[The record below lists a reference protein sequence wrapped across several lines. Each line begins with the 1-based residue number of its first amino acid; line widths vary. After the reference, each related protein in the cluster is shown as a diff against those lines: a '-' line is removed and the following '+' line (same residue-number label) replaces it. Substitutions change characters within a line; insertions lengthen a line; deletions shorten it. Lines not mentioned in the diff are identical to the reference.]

1 MPRTKVK
8 LQTVSDSCNEMS
20 TAQMREIRVK
30 NKQRSLA
37 TDHIFVSQIIA
48 FGLLTKKNG
57 EFVLGEGSASSVVK
71 LKENSSTFRL
81 VLCQEPKIPAVLFF
95 YEATYRPDLF
105 QWHDNSVHIC

>member
-48 FGLLTKKNG
+48 FGPLTKKKIKNG

-81 VLCQEPKIPAVLFF
+81 VLCQEPKIPAALF
-95 YEATYRPDLF
+95 L
-105 QWHDNSVHIC
+105 